1 MAEKLKNK
9 VTDGFQKGHP
19 YGELPPCIHVGILNF
34 NQMIS
39 PNYYHKF
46 CLMDEKT
53 KEIYSRKFQFHMLEL
68 KKLKYAKEKQQRKPL
83 YQWAKLIAAQTWEEL
98 EQESKGNKYMER
110 ALEEMIKISQ
120 DEMERYL
127 YLREEMAESDRV
139 SQIQSAKRIG
149 RKEGEILKL
158 ISLVQKKILKNI
170 IITAVMIVLIAIIA
184 IILVKVNSSNVKNK
198 EVKGIKP
205 GTEAVKTKADTQT
218 EDDSTTDKSGIE
230 EFALF
235 GVDSRSDQLDKGT
248 RSDSIMVVRVDHDAK
263 KIRMV
268 SIFRD
273 CMMNIDGHGYQKV
286 THAHAFGGPELAVD
300 TLNKNLDLDI
310 KNYVTVN
317 FNTVGE
323 IVDEVGGIV
332 QDIDASEAKVINGYI
347 DEVNKVRGTSSSHI
361 DSAGTYTLDGTQ
373 AVAYARIRYTAG
385 GDYKR
390 AERQRTVL
398 FKVFESAKQMN
409 TAAKIKMVSDLI
421 GHVNTNYNTDEIL
434 SVFKNLADY
443 TVEDSTAYP
452 QVFSGGKVDGAWVE
466 VPTTLADMAT
476 GVHQFLEGD
485 TGYTPSATVNEY
497 SSALSGKVS
506 GPNNDLT
513 NTNFGD

>member
-1 MAEKLKNK
+1 M
-9 VTDGFQKGHP
+9 
-19 YGELPPCIHVGILNF
+19 
-34 NQMIS
+34 
-39 PNYYHKF
+39 
-46 CLMDEKT
+46 
-53 KEIYSRKFQFHMLEL
+53 
-68 KKLKYAKEKQQRKPL
+68 KKK
-83 YQWAKLIAAQTWEEL
+83 
-98 EQESKGNKYMER
+98 
-110 ALEEMIKISQ
+110 
-120 DEMERYL
+120 
-127 YLREEMAESDRV
+127 
-139 SQIQSAKRIG
+139 
-149 RKEGEILKL
+149 
-158 ISLVQKKILKNI
+158 KNI
-170 IITAVMIVLIAIIA
+170 IITVVFVALIAIIA
-184 IILVKVNSSNVKNK
+184 VVLVKINGSKVQNNNGTNDVK
-198 EVKGIKP
+198 KGS
-205 GTEAVKTKADTQT
+205 EAVKTEDESQKADENTP
-218 EDDSTTDKSGIE
+218 DKSGIE

-248 RSDSIMVVRVDHDAK
+248 RSDSIMVVKVDHDAK

-323 IVDEVGGIV
+323 IIDEVGGIV
-332 QDIDASEAKVINGYI
+332 QDLDDSEVKVINGYI
-347 DEVNKVRGTSSSHI
+347 DEVNKVRGTCSDHI
-361 DSAGTYTLDGTQ
+361 TSAGTYTLDGTQ
-373 AVAYARIRYTAG
+373 AVAYSRIRYTAG

-398 FKVFESAKQMN
+398 FKVFESAKEMN

-452 QVFSGGKVDGAWVE
+452 QVFYGGKVDGAWVE

-476 GVHQFLEGD
+476 GVHQFLDGD

-497 SSALSGKVS
+497 SSVLSTKVS

-513 NTNFGD
+513 NTDFGD

>member
-1 MAEKLKNK
+1 M
-9 VTDGFQKGHP
+9 
-19 YGELPPCIHVGILNF
+19 
-34 NQMIS
+34 
-39 PNYYHKF
+39 
-46 CLMDEKT
+46 
-53 KEIYSRKFQFHMLEL
+53 
-68 KKLKYAKEKQQRKPL
+68 KKK
-83 YQWAKLIAAQTWEEL
+83 
-98 EQESKGNKYMER
+98 
-110 ALEEMIKISQ
+110 
-120 DEMERYL
+120 
-127 YLREEMAESDRV
+127 
-139 SQIQSAKRIG
+139 
-149 RKEGEILKL
+149 
-158 ISLVQKKILKNI
+158 KNI

-184 IILVKVNSSNVKNK
+184 IILVRINNSNVSKK
-198 EVKGIKP
+198 EDKDIKP
-205 GTEAVKTKADTQT
+205 GTEAVNTNSGTQT
-218 EDDSTTDKSGIE
+218 VDDSTTDKSGIE

-323 IVDEVGGIV
+323 IIDEVGGIV

-373 AVAYARIRYTAG
+373 AVAYSRIRYTAG

-452 QVFSGGKVDGAWVE
+452 QVFYGGKVDGAWVE
-466 VPTTLADMAT
+466 VLLHLQTWL
-476 GVHQFLEGD
+476 QECI
-485 TGYTPSATVNEY
+485 
-497 SSALSGKVS
+497 SSLKVIQAI
-506 GPNNDLT
+506 LLVQL
-513 NTNFGD
+513 

>member
-1 MAEKLKNK
+1 M
-9 VTDGFQKGHP
+9 
-19 YGELPPCIHVGILNF
+19 
-34 NQMIS
+34 
-39 PNYYHKF
+39 
-46 CLMDEKT
+46 
-53 KEIYSRKFQFHMLEL
+53 
-68 KKLKYAKEKQQRKPL
+68 KKK
-83 YQWAKLIAAQTWEEL
+83 
-98 EQESKGNKYMER
+98 
-110 ALEEMIKISQ
+110 
-120 DEMERYL
+120 
-127 YLREEMAESDRV
+127 
-139 SQIQSAKRIG
+139 
-149 RKEGEILKL
+149 
-158 ISLVQKKILKNI
+158 KNI

-184 IILVKVNSSNVKNK
+184 IILVKINSSNVKNK
-198 EVKGIKP
+198 EAKGIKP
-205 GTEAVKTKADTQT
+205 GTEAVKTKADTQA

-273 CMMNIDGHGYQKV
+273 CMMNIDGHGYKKV

-323 IVDEVGGIV
+323 IIDEVGGIV

-373 AVAYARIRYTAG
+373 AVAYSRIRYTAG

-452 QVFSGGKVDGAWVE
+452 QVFYGGKVDGAWVE

-476 GVHQFLEGD
+476 GVHQFLEGE

>member
-1 MAEKLKNK
+1 M
-9 VTDGFQKGHP
+9 
-19 YGELPPCIHVGILNF
+19 
-34 NQMIS
+34 
-39 PNYYHKF
+39 
-46 CLMDEKT
+46 
-53 KEIYSRKFQFHMLEL
+53 
-68 KKLKYAKEKQQRKPL
+68 KKK
-83 YQWAKLIAAQTWEEL
+83 
-98 EQESKGNKYMER
+98 
-110 ALEEMIKISQ
+110 
-120 DEMERYL
+120 
-127 YLREEMAESDRV
+127 
-139 SQIQSAKRIG
+139 
-149 RKEGEILKL
+149 
-158 ISLVQKKILKNI
+158 KNI
-170 IITAVMIVLIAIIA
+170 IITVVFVALIVIIA
-184 IILVKVNSSNVKNK
+184 VVLVKINSGKVQNNGTNDANK
-198 EVKGIKP
+198 GS
-205 GTEAVKTKADTQT
+205 EAVESEEESQKIDENTP
-218 EDDSTTDKSGIE
+218 DKSGIE

-248 RSDSIMVVRVDHDAK
+248 RSDSIMIVKVDHDAK

-286 THAHAFGGPELAVD
+286 THAHAFGGPKLAVD

-323 IVDEVGGIV
+323 IIDEVGGIV
-332 QDIDASEAKVINGYI
+332 QDLDDSEVKVINRYI
-347 DEVNKVRGTSSSHI
+347 DEVNKVRGTSSDHI
-361 DSAGTYTLDGTQ
+361 TSAGTYTLDGTQ
-373 AVAYARIRYTAG
+373 AVAYSRIRYTAG

-398 FKVFESAKQMN
+398 FKVFESAKEMN

-421 GHVNTNYNTDEIL
+421 SHVNTNYDTNEIL

-452 QVFSGGKVDGAWVE
+452 QVFYGGKVDGAWVE

-476 GVHQFLEGD
+476 GVHQFLDGD

>member
-1 MAEKLKNK
+1 
-9 VTDGFQKGHP
+9 
-19 YGELPPCIHVGILNF
+19 
-34 NQMIS
+34 MI
-39 PNYYHKF
+39 
-46 CLMDEKT
+46 
-53 KEIYSRKFQFHMLEL
+53 
-68 KKLKYAKEKQQRKPL
+68 
-83 YQWAKLIAAQTWEEL
+83 
-98 EQESKGNKYMER
+98 
-110 ALEEMIKISQ
+110 
-120 DEMERYL
+120 
-127 YLREEMAESDRV
+127 
-139 SQIQSAKRIG
+139 
-149 RKEGEILKL
+149 
-158 ISLVQKKILKNI
+158 
-170 IITAVMIVLIAIIA
+170 
-184 IILVKVNSSNVKNK
+184 
-198 EVKGIKP
+198 
-205 GTEAVKTKADTQT
+205 
-218 EDDSTTDKSGIE
+218 
-230 EFALF
+230 
-235 GVDSRSDQLDKGT
+235 
-248 RSDSIMVVRVDHDAK
+248 VRVDHDAK

-323 IVDEVGGIV
+323 IIDEVGGIV

-373 AVAYARIRYTAG
+373 AVAYSRIRYTAG

-452 QVFSGGKVDGAWVE
+452 QVFYGGKVDGAWVE

-497 SSALSGKVS
+497 SNALSGKVS

>member
-1 MAEKLKNK
+1 M
-9 VTDGFQKGHP
+9 
-19 YGELPPCIHVGILNF
+19 
-34 NQMIS
+34 
-39 PNYYHKF
+39 
-46 CLMDEKT
+46 
-53 KEIYSRKFQFHMLEL
+53 
-68 KKLKYAKEKQQRKPL
+68 KKK
-83 YQWAKLIAAQTWEEL
+83 
-98 EQESKGNKYMER
+98 
-110 ALEEMIKISQ
+110 
-120 DEMERYL
+120 
-127 YLREEMAESDRV
+127 
-139 SQIQSAKRIG
+139 
-149 RKEGEILKL
+149 
-158 ISLVQKKILKNI
+158 KNI

-361 DSAGTYTLDGTQ
+361 DSAG
-373 AVAYARIRYTAG
+373 

-452 QVFSGGKVDGAWVE
+452 QVFYGGKVDGAWVE

-476 GVHQFLEGD
+476 GVHQFLEGE

>member
-1 MAEKLKNK
+1 M
-9 VTDGFQKGHP
+9 
-19 YGELPPCIHVGILNF
+19 
-34 NQMIS
+34 
-39 PNYYHKF
+39 
-46 CLMDEKT
+46 
-53 KEIYSRKFQFHMLEL
+53 
-68 KKLKYAKEKQQRKPL
+68 KKK
-83 YQWAKLIAAQTWEEL
+83 
-98 EQESKGNKYMER
+98 
-110 ALEEMIKISQ
+110 
-120 DEMERYL
+120 
-127 YLREEMAESDRV
+127 
-139 SQIQSAKRIG
+139 
-149 RKEGEILKL
+149 
-158 ISLVQKKILKNI
+158 KNI
-170 IITAVMIVLIAIIA
+170 IITVVMIVLIAIIA
-184 IILVKVNSSNVKNK
+184 IILVKINSSNVKNK
-198 EVKGIKP
+198 EAKGIKP
-205 GTEAVKTKADTQT
+205 GTEAVKTKADTQA
-218 EDDSTTDKSGIE
+218 EDDNITDKSGIE

-248 RSDSIMVVRVDHDAK
+248 RSDSIMIVRVDHDAK

-323 IVDEVGGIV
+323 IIDEVGGIV

-373 AVAYARIRYTAG
+373 AVAYSRIRYTAG
-385 GDYKR
+385 GDYRR

-452 QVFSGGKVDGAWVE
+452 QVFYGGKVDGAWVE

-485 TGYTPSATVNEY
+485 TGYTPSATVKEY

>member
-1 MAEKLKNK
+1 M
-9 VTDGFQKGHP
+9 
-19 YGELPPCIHVGILNF
+19 
-34 NQMIS
+34 
-39 PNYYHKF
+39 
-46 CLMDEKT
+46 
-53 KEIYSRKFQFHMLEL
+53 
-68 KKLKYAKEKQQRKPL
+68 KKK
-83 YQWAKLIAAQTWEEL
+83 
-98 EQESKGNKYMER
+98 
-110 ALEEMIKISQ
+110 
-120 DEMERYL
+120 
-127 YLREEMAESDRV
+127 
-139 SQIQSAKRIG
+139 
-149 RKEGEILKL
+149 
-158 ISLVQKKILKNI
+158 KNI
-170 IITAVMIVLIAIIA
+170 IITVVFVALIAIIA
-184 IILVKVNSSNVKNK
+184 VVLVKINGSKVQNNNGTNDVK
-198 EVKGIKP
+198 KGS
-205 GTEAVKTKADTQT
+205 EAVKTEDESQKADENTP
-218 EDDSTTDKSGIE
+218 DKSGIE

-248 RSDSIMVVRVDHDAK
+248 RSDSIMIVKVDHDAK

-286 THAHAFGGPELAVD
+286 THAHAFGGPKLAVD

-323 IVDEVGGIV
+323 IIDEVGGIV
-332 QDIDASEAKVINGYI
+332 QDLDDSEVKVINGYI
-347 DEVNKVRGTSSSHI
+347 DEVNKVRGTSSDHI
-361 DSAGTYTLDGTQ
+361 TSAGTYTLDGTQ
-373 AVAYARIRYTAG
+373 AVAYSRIRYTAG

-398 FKVFESAKQMN
+398 FKVFESAKEMN

-452 QVFSGGKVDGAWVE
+452 QVFYGGKVDGAWVE

-476 GVHQFLEGD
+476 GVHQFLDGD

-497 SSALSGKVS
+497 SSVLSTKVS
-506 GPNNDLT
+506 GHNNDLT
-513 NTNFGD
+513 NTDFGD